1 MKYIYTNVFDSIICN
16 HICNVFMYFIPTGVK
31 YVIKGSMHTLQNF
44 RYNILAYKRIVQ
56 FNLLSCKSVLRSSEK
71 LSWKMYR
78 AGKNKID
85 LCVIR
90 FQQPYST
97 ISTISM

>member
-71 LSWKMYR
+71 LS
-78 AGKNKID
+78 
-85 LCVIR
+85 
-90 FQQPYST
+90 
-97 ISTISM
+97 